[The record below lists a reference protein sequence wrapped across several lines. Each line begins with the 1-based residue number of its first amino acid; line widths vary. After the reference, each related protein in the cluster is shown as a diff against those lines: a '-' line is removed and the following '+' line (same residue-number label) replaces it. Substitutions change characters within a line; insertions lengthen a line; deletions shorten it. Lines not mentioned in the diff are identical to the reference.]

1 MYIGNYIIHCIY
13 LFFRIY
19 RAAVDSVDF
28 VDSMVD
34 EIEVDFVANV
44 YEA

>member
-28 VDSMVD
+28 VDSMRTQHCIKRD
-34 EIEVDFVANV
+34 R
-44 YEA
+44 